1 MEKNSIGVRTGKKIP
16 PANGLCVVGQKV
28 EEITVYGCNVGL
40 QASDNKDIFAN
51 KA

>member
-1 MEKNSIGVRTGKKIP
+1 MEKNTIGVRIGKKIP
-16 PANGLCVVGQKV
+16 NINGLCVVGQKV

-40 QASDNKDIFAN
+40 QASDNREIFVN